1 MRRNPRGLVLIITN
15 IDYKYSDKEPRNSA
29 KHDESNLKQLFDQMG
44 FHVISY
50 RNLTGEVNIIVLII
64 RKQLKNFKL

>member
-15 IDYKYSDKEPRNSA
+15 IDYKHSGKEPRSSA

-50 RNLTGEVNIIVLII
+50 CNLTGEVNNSFNYQKTI
-64 RKQLKNFKL
+64 KKF